1 MIPMRSV
8 FLFAGV
14 LLVCACTPSRLV
26 QESKAHQAEG
36 RYEEALVKLEQAL
49 RERPDDREVRVQVFR
64 QRDIVINRLLH
75 SAESTREKGFVSESE
90 EIYIKV
96 LRFDPS
102 NARARQGLDQLALQK
117 RAGELYADGDIFLK
131 NGDSEAAESRFRSI
145 LAIDPKHGLAR
156 EAIRKIKTDA
166 TKSPSS
172 SASAPSLLNKPISLA
187 FRDANFRSVFEVLSR
202 YAGVNF
208 IFDKDVRPDL
218 KITVYVRDSTI
229 EDVLRL
235 ILTTNQLERKVLND
249 SSILIYPNTPA
260 KQKDYQDLV
269 SRVFYLTN
277 LEAKQAQTLIKG
289 MVKSKDVYIDD
300 KLNLLILKDTPDAV
314 RYAEALIAAADMGDP
329 EVMLE
334 VEVLEISRTRMME
347 LGIEFPEVI
356 RYGLMGGEAVAK
368 LKGGGLT
375 AFVPNPVATLNLQ
388 RHTGDTNLLA
398 NPRIRVRNKEKAK
411 IHIGERLPVFTTT
424 STANV
429 GVSAAVNYLDVGL
442 KLEVEPLINLDD
454 EVSMKVSLE
463 VSSVIKEVLG
473 PQGSTAFQVGTR
485 TAATA
490 LRLKNGETQVLAGL
504 ISDEERNS
512 AQKIPGLGDMPL
524 LGRLFGSNHDEAN
537 KTEIVLLIT
546 PRIVRNINRPDP
558 DSLTIVAGTES
569 SVGQAP
575 IFLRSKAQIS
585 IPTVGGGTSSG
596 PLAQSAGM
604 DPVIPEASRGAAKA
618 PVGASMQP
626 AIDGVANLNVSV
638 TEQTKL
644 QGDVTVQISV
654 PTSTG
659 GREGSVELSFDPGQL
674 LARSPA
680 ASQPGKVQV
689 TLSGANANTL
699 AGTATFQVI
708 AKAAGSS
715 AIQIGAV
722 RVTTQTG
729 DLIPVASPMATA
741 INFVE

>member
-1 MIPMRSV
+1 MISMRSLL
-8 FLFAGV
+8 FLAGA
-14 LLVCACTPSRLV
+14 LFVCACTPSRLM
-26 QESKAHQAEG
+26 QESKEHQAEG
-36 RYEEALVKLEQAL
+36 RYEEALIKLERAL
-49 RERPDDREVRVQVFR
+49 QEHPDDREIKAQVFR
-64 QRDIVINRLLH
+64 QRDIVINRLLL
-75 SAESTREKGFVSESE
+75 SAEAAREKGLVAEGE

-96 LRFDPS
+96 LRFDPA
-102 NARARQGLDQLALQK
+102 NARARQGLDQVSLQK
-117 RAGELYADGDIFLK
+117 RAGELYTDGELLLK
-131 NGDSEAAESRFRSI
+131 NGDPGAAESRFRSI
-145 LAIDPKHGLAR
+145 LAMDPKNALAR
-156 EAIRKIKTDA
+156 EAIRKIQSDA
-166 TKSPSS
+166 AKAQITST
-172 SASAPSLLNKPISLA
+172 SASSPLGKPISLA

-277 LEAKQAQTLIKG
+277 VEAKQAQTLIKS
-289 MVKSKDVYIDD
+289 MVKTKDVYVDD
-300 KLNLLILKDTPDAV
+300 KLNLLIVKDTPEAI
-314 RYAEALIAAADMGDP
+314 RYAEALIAAADMGDS

-334 VEVLEISRTRMME
+334 VEVLEIARTRMME
-347 LGIEFPEVI
+347 LGIQFPEVI
-356 RYGLMGGEAVAK
+356 RYGLAGGEAVAK
-368 LKGGGLT
+368 LRGGGLT
-375 AFVPNPVATLNLQ
+375 SFVPNPVATLNLQ

-454 EVSMKVSLE
+454 EVAMKVSLE
-463 VSSVIKEVLG
+463 VSSVIKEVIG

-485 TAATA
+485 TAATS

-512 AQKIPGLGDMPL
+512 AQKLPGLGDMPL

-546 PRIVRNINRPDP
+546 PRIVRNINRPDS

-569 SVGQAP
+569 NVGHAP
-575 IFLRSKAQIS
+575 IFLRSKSQIS
-585 IPTVGGGTSSG
+585 IPTAGGAASSG
-596 PLAQSAGM
+596 ALAQPLGGDSGGA
-604 DPVIPEASRGAAKA
+604 DVVRGAPKS
-618 PVGASMQP
+618 PGGPSMQP
-626 AIDGVANLNVSV
+626 AIDGVANLSVSV
-638 TEQTKL
+638 NEQAKL

-654 PTSTG
+654 PTTTG
-659 GREGSVELSFDPGQL
+659 GREGSVELSFDPAL
-674 LARSPA
+674 LSARSP
-680 ASQPGKVQV
+680 SSTQPGKVLV
-689 TLSGANANTL
+689 SLNAAANTL

-708 AKAAGSS
+708 AKAPGSS

-722 RVTTQTG
+722 RITTQTG
-729 DLIPVASPMATA
+729 DLIPVASPMAA
-741 INFVE
+741 AVNFVE